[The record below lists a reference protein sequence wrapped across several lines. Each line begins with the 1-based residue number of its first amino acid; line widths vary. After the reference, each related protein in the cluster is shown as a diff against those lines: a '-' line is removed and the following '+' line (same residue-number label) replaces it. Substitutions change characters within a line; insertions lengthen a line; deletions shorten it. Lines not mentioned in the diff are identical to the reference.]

1 MNDQAP
7 PKIPRMKPGVDV
19 RSLPLGAVEGFV
31 LSRID
36 GATSPSELAS
46 LTGLGEARIGEILDK
61 LVGLGAI
68 ELVVVTPSKVP
79 PRLPRKTP
87 AGGIPT
93 RDRSGSP
100 TPSRG
105 VVVRTMPPPP
115 GAARALY
122 DPAELEEDVEIDIE
136 RRRKVLDTFYQ
147 LETLSFYDLLG
158 LPRDADRKRV
168 RAAYFDLAKV
178 FHPDTMF
185 RRRLGSYKPKME
197 AVFNRLTEAYEVL
210 SKKEGRAEYD
220 AYLALT
226 QSTREAEDV
235 LLEAELAA
243 EAIERESGVPESPAS
258 APRPSEPASPLVTAG
273 IPGEVAPRSPLP
285 PALSPDERRRR
296 AQELLSKRLQGAT
309 GGRLRPSGMVP
320 TVAPPAQEPAPA
332 IGRGPMLQ
340 DLTRSL
346 KQVAGVTGGAD
357 RASRQLAEARRLE
370 EMGDHVGA
378 ANGLRLAMAYAPDRA
393 DIAAEYARL
402 RKVVAVSLAD
412 NYAKQAEYEERQGRF
427 GAAALSWARV
437 CEGRPDDARPHRH
450 VADALLA
457 AKNDIRRAQK
467 YAQRAV
473 DIDGKDAKNRR
484 TLGRVFLEAGLKL
497 NAKRELEAALKL
509 DPGDEL
515 VKNLL
520 KEMKD

>member
-7 PKIPRMKPGVDV
+7 PKIPRIKPGVDV
-19 RSLPLGAVEGFV
+19 RSLPLGAVDGFV

-36 GATSPSELAS
+36 GATSPAELAS
-46 LTGLGEARIGEILDK
+46 LTGLGEARIGEILEK
-61 LVGLGAI
+61 LVTLDAI
-68 ELVVVTPSKVP
+68 ELVTVTPSKAP
-79 PRLPRKTP
+79 PRAPRKTP
-87 AGGIPT
+87 SRGIPVH
-93 RDRSGSP
+93 DRTSP

-122 DPAELEEDVEIDIE
+122 DPAELEEDVEIEVD
-136 RRRKVLDTFYQ
+136 RRRKILDTYYQ
-147 LETLSFYDLLG
+147 LDTLTFYELLSI
-158 LPRDADRKRV
+158 PRDADKKRV
-168 RAAYFDLAKV
+168 RAAYFDLAKT

-185 RRRLGSYKPKME
+185 RRRLGSYKAKME
-197 AVFNRLTEAYEVL
+197 FVFNRLTEAYEIL
-210 SKKEGRAEYD
+210 SKKESRAEYD

-243 EAIERESGVPESPAS
+243 EAIERESGVPVRPQS
-258 APRPSEPASPLVTAG
+258 APPDPLPMPRPVTAG

-309 GGRLRPSGMVP
+309 GGRLRPVGMAP
-320 TVAPPAQEPAPA
+320 TNAPPAPEPSSQAS
-332 IGRGPMLQ
+332 RGAALQ

-346 KQVAGVTGGAD
+346 KQVATVTGGAD

-370 EMGDHVGA
+370 AAGDQVGA
-378 ANGLRLAMAYAPDRA
+378 ANGLRLAMAYAPERA

-402 RKVVAVSLAD
+402 RSVVAVSLAD
-412 NYAKQAEYEERQGRF
+412 NYAKQAEYEERAGRHA
-427 GAAALSWARV
+427 AAALSWARV
-437 CEGRPDDARPHRH
+437 CEGRPDEARPHRH

-457 AKNDIRRAQK
+457 AKSDIRRAQK

-473 DIDGKDAKNRR
+473 DIDSKDAKNRR

-509 DPGDEL
+509 DPGDEV